1 MAEAGGRGGD
11 LAGADKKECERAA
24 GVATLESSWSS
35 TLGSSWSGTLGRPGA
50 GLRDCLVGDGIKRH
64 HDSKIS
70 RRLVMAS
77 SWVIVVGI
85 GESLR
90 APEMTW
96 RPWIILSSGEG
107 NGTVRYACRNSNV
120 SEMTWLLVSL
130 LTSLKHL

>member
-1 MAEAGGRGGD
+1 MAEAGGRGRGRE
-11 LAGADKKECERAA
+11 LAGAGKKECEGAT
-24 GVATLESSWSS
+24 GVATL
-35 TLGSSWSGTLGRPGA
+35 GRSWSGTLGRPGA
-50 GLRDCLVGDGIKRH
+50 GMLDCLVGDGIKRR

-77 SWVIVVGI
+77 IWEIVVGS

-107 NGTVRYACRNSNV
+107 DGTVRYACLNSTV